1 MFFAA
6 TLGLFFTFGPYSHS
20 SFSVGELWMSDNQKK
35 DQLYNEL
42 VNAALGRNAGRKSRV
57 VYAVLV
63 SLLAALIIPPIY
75 AFGWLVGVL
84 VAQLIDSYTFKFLAR
99 IKESHYSARQGKILA
114 NVMVGSS
121 TIIFAA
127 LGPAL
132 WELGGTEGK
141 LFAILLLN
149 ASLVH
154 ASILLSKA
162 RFLYLVSVLPFVVPL
177 LALPLCDYFLKHS
190 LSVNELI
197 AVFFAMILPLFANNQ
212 AYRWLNSVMQEQ
224 KAAQWSAEQEA
235 QNAERM
241 NAQLMAL
248 NQALDTH
255 AMVTRSTPEGVLLSV
270 NDAFC
275 EKTQYSREE
284 LIGQHHTILDSG
296 HHPREFFEETQA
308 SLNAGK
314 VWSGLIQNKAKDG
327 ALYWGDT
334 TISPIRNGDGKIT
347 ECISIRRDITDLLE
361 AREQAERA
369 NQAKSEFL
377 AMMSHELRTPM
388 NAVLGMASLL
398 KASEL
403 DAQQREYIT
412 ALTDGGEMLMTV
424 LNDILDLSKIEAG
437 KLEMETIEVDVRH
450 AVKRLERLWAP
461 NAKDKGLDFVCTI
474 DDDVPSVIRGDITRI
489 RQIVYN
495 LLSNAV
501 KFTEQGEVCLHV
513 SAESISNDKARIFFA
528 VRDTGVGISEEAQS
542 RLFTSFEQ
550 ADKSVTRKFGGTGL
564 GLAISKKLA
573 QLMNGDISIASK
585 PGEGTCFTFVLE
597 SAVVTRENL
606 KVDEKESARPAA
618 KKTAASKTRLR
629 ILAAEDNPLN
639 QRVLKAF
646 LQPFNYDVVM
656 VEDGVEALEHLAS
669 QSFDLVLMD
678 VQMPRKDGMTT
689 TREIR
694 ASDGPNANIPI
705 IAMTANAMSGD
716 RQKCIDNGMTDYV
729 AKPIDP
735 RVLLT
740 AIARASAQVTPSSK
754 TTMAAKR
761 A

>member
-1 MFFAA
+1 
-6 TLGLFFTFGPYSHS
+6 
-20 SFSVGELWMSDNQKK
+20 MSDNQNE

-42 VNAALGRNAGRKSRV
+42 ENAAKGRNAGRKSRV

-63 SLLAALIIPPIY
+63 SLLAALIIPPLY
-75 AFGWLVGVL
+75 AFIWFAAVL
-84 VAQLIDSYTFKFLAR
+84 TAQFIDGRAFNYLAR
-99 IKESHYSARQGKILA
+99 IQKGALSARQGKILA
-114 NVMVGSS
+114 NIIVGFS

-127 LGPAL
+127 LGPVL
-132 WELGGTEGK
+132 WELGGTAGK

-154 ASILLSKA
+154 SSILLSRA
-162 RFLYLVSVLPFVVPL
+162 RFLYLVSVLPFVIPL
-177 LALPLCDYFLKHS
+177 LVLPLCDYFIEHTLS
-190 LSVNELI
+190 LNGLI
-197 AVFFAMILPLFANNQ
+197 AVFFAMILPLFANNK
-212 AYRWLNSVMQEQ
+212 AYKWLHSVMQEQ
-224 KAAQWSAEQEA
+224 QAAQLSAEQEA
-235 QNAERM
+235 ENAERM

-284 LIGQHHTILDSG
+284 LIGHHHTILDSG
-296 HHPREFFEETQA
+296 HHSKKFFEDMQA
-308 SLNAGK
+308 KLNAGK
-314 VWSGLIQNKAKDG
+314 VWAGLIQNKAKDG
-327 ALYWGDT
+327 SLYWGDT
-334 TISPIRNGDGKIT
+334 TISPIKNGDGKIT

-361 AREQAERA
+361 ARKQAERA

-398 KASEL
+398 KASDL
-403 DAQQREYIT
+403 NTQQREYIT

-461 NAKDKGLDFVCTI
+461 NAEDKGLSFICTI

-597 SAVVTRENL
+597 SPVVTRKSL
-606 KVDEKESARPAA
+606 KDAEKESSDPAIIQ
-618 KKTAASKTRLR
+618 TDPSKTRLR

-646 LQPFNYDVVM
+646 LQPFNYDVIM
-656 VEDGVEALEHLAS
+656 VEDGVEALEQLAS

-694 ASDGPNANIPI
+694 SSDGPNANIPI

-716 RQKCIDNGMTDYV
+716 RQKCIDIGMTDYV

-740 AIARASAQVTPSSK
+740 AIARASAQNRTHPK
-754 TTMAAKR
+754 TTRLVNSA
-761 A
+761 